1 MPFDEL
7 IEEVDRLAG
16 AGFFDGEVL
25 CQIGFSTFE
34 PEHCA
39 FFRSKPGLV
48 AEFQN
53 ARFLIVHGGTGSVL
67 QALASG
73 RPFVAIANPRAQHD
87 HQVEFLSAM
96 AEEARLYWSTE
107 VAELASLCRA
117 ALACA
122 ENNSADARATVA
134 DSTSGSHLANFLLKV
149 AAKG

>member
-7 IEEVDRLAG
+7 IKEVDRLAG
-16 AGFFDGEVL
+16 AGFFDDEVL

-39 FFRSKPGLV
+39 YFRTKPGLL

-67 QALASG
+67 QAQASG
-73 RPFVAIANPRAQHD
+73 RPFVAIANPRAQHN

-96 AEEARLYWSTE
+96 AEEAQLYWSTD
-107 VAELASLCRA
+107 VAELADLCRA

-122 ENNSADARATVA
+122 EDNSSDARSTAA
-134 DSTSGSHLANFLLKV
+134 GSTSGPLLADFLLRIARKE
-149 AAKG
+149 